1 MGRFTKSMIG
11 AGALLLGA
19 VMIVS
24 PEKCMESARTAVE
37 LCLQVVIPSLFP
49 FFVCS
54 SILIALGAAQILSH
68 RLSPI
73 MRPLFG
79 VPGGG
84 ALAVVLGVI
93 SGYPVGAKCAADL
106 YRMGACSKEEAER
119 LTAFCNNSG
128 PLFLMGAVGVGILG
142 SHSLGVLI
150 YVIHVLS
157 ALLVGFLFGR
167 KKKRS
172 PAAQYALPAGEQK
185 IQSIK
190 ATAAVVAD
198 AVESSVFSILKVCG
212 FVIVFA
218 VLTAVF
224 AGRPGFSALHA
235 LLEITGGIRSL
246 AGEALPLNLKV
257 SFISFFAAVSG
268 VSVLLQVAG
277 ILSPLGLSVKP
288 YLFGKFLQGIFAF
301 VLTYL
306 ALRYL
311 PLPLQ
316 SFLLEGP
323 AYVPTLPTAG
333 QLLAEAMISIGWCA
347 LAVLILYVVGW
358 IYDRYFK

>member
-1 MGRFTKSMIG
+1 MGRFMKTAVG

-24 PEKCMESARTAVE
+24 PGRCMESARAAVE
-37 LCLQVVIPSLFP
+37 LCLSVVIPSLFP

-54 SILIALGAAQILSH
+54 SILIALGAAQVLSH
-68 RLSPI
+68 RLSPV

-84 ALAVVLGVI
+84 ALAVVLGVV

-106 YRMGACSKEEAER
+106 YRMGECTKDEAER

-150 YVIHVLS
+150 YVIHVIS
-157 ALLVGFLFGR
+157 SLLVGLLFGR
-167 KKKRS
+167 YKKKL
-172 PAAQYALPAGEQK
+172 PAGQCVLPAGEQK
-185 IQSIK
+185 LTSVK
-190 ATAAVVAD
+190 VTASVVAD
-198 AVESSVFSILKVCG
+198 AVESAVFSILKVCG
-212 FVIVFA
+212 FVIAFA

-224 AGRPGFSALHA
+224 AGRPGFSALHS
-235 LLEITGGIRSL
+235 LMEITGGIRAL
-246 AGEALPLNLKV
+246 AGEELPLILKI
-257 SFISFFAAVSG
+257 SFVSFFAAFSG
-268 VSVLLQVAG
+268 ISVLLQVAG

-288 YLFGKFLQGIFAF
+288 YFIGKCLQAVFAF

-306 ALRYL
+306 AIQYL
-311 PLPLQ
+311 PLPLE
-316 SFLLEGP
+316 SFLIEGLP
-323 AYVPTLPTAG
+323 YPPVLPTAK
-333 QLLAEAMISIGWCA
+333 QLLAEAMLTIGWCG
-347 LAVLILYVVGW
+347 LSVVILYVVGW
-358 IYDRYFK
+358 VYDRYFK